1 MHDRGW
7 YLADP
12 GVLTARARVSRLPVA
27 VHDGLQDGGERSHA
41 YPGGYEDRVLRS
53 EDMTGRSSVRSI
65 QVNLMSRLF
74 RSYSVT
80 WSTTVTIC
88 LTRLKSAMLSPDRD
102 SYPHEAECGRHSR
115 GLE

>member
-1 MHDRGW
+1 MHDRGR

-12 GVLTARARVSRLPVA
+12 GVFTARARVSRLPVA

-53 EDMTGRSSVRSI
+53 EDVTGRSSVWSI

-74 RSYSVT
+74 
-80 WSTTVTIC
+80 I
-88 LTRLKSAMLSPDRD
+88 
-102 SYPHEAECGRHSR
+102 
-115 GLE
+115 